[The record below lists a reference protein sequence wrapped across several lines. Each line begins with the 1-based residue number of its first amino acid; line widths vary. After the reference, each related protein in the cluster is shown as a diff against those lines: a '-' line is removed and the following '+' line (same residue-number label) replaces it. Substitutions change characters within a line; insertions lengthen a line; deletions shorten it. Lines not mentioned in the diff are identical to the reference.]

1 MKLLLALILFT
12 TVSGTCRNTT
22 GSNSSA
28 GKQAGTG
35 TCFKA
40 RLEIKGI
47 CMNYVI
53 KVLEGDTAA
62 LKLEREWKDESDGKV
77 YTNVFALGSVC
88 SFPDMAEGT
97 EFYFTL
103 TAKEDTQCNV
113 CMAFR
118 PVPSVKNNII
128 VSQTPCR

>member
-1 MKLLLALILFT
+1 MKILLVFIAFI
-12 TVSGTCRNTT
+12 TVSGTCHNTT
-22 GSNSSA
+22 GSNRSA
-28 GKQAGTG
+28 GKQANS

-53 KVLEGDTAA
+53 KILEGDTAA
-62 LKLEREWKDESDGKV
+62 LKLEREWKDETDGKV
-77 YTNVFALGSVC
+77 YTNVFALGNIC

-103 TAKEDTQCNV
+103 TNNADTQCNV